1 MIANLLQVVTY
12 SSAISS
18 AQEAGAMWK
27 LGLQYLIDM
36 KTLDLQGNLISY
48 NSMIAAYAMSDMP
61 SWHLALQSLEEVK
74 QQMRGD
80 IITSAWAAKLVQYV
94 KPGNP
99 ASFKLESLRK
109 TGRPIKAEIESQW
122 MLMGS
127 METKQKD
134 SGW

>member
-1 MIANLLQVVTY
+1 MIANLQVVTY

-80 IITSAWAAKLVQYV
+80 IITSA
-94 KPGNP
+94 
-99 ASFKLESLRK
+99 
-109 TGRPIKAEIESQW
+109 
-122 MLMGS
+122 
-127 METKQKD
+127 
-134 SGW
+134 